1 MSESEDNV
9 ELYNRIIEDGGNETL
24 ALARQQRKEIQS
36 LRREIAVLQHGLN
49 SFSTMWFAQNNELA
63 AQRRTIAT
71 LRARL
76 RNSKRKLPLEFL
88 ALFYNRYISVDR
100 ERDSIRDLALT
111 RIAAIRNFG
120 ALPGEPL
127 MPGCFY
133 DGAWHAK
140 DRNGCKAVIGY
151 DHIRNAWTW
160 WVVGFAGY
168 VVEESYQAARDNA
181 EAALRK
187 LGALP

>member
-76 RNSKRKLPLEFL
+76 ENRPDVPIHKRELQLWDSYLEWPLYFW
-88 ALFYNRYISVDR
+88 ANVHR
-100 ERDSIRDLALT
+100 A

-120 ALPGEPL
+120 SLPCDAPTSR
-127 MPGCFY
+127 
-133 DGAWHAK
+133 A
-140 DRNGCKAVIGY
+140 N
-151 DHIRNAWTW
+151 
-160 WVVGFAGY
+160 
-168 VVEESYQAARDNA
+168 
-181 EAALRK
+181 
-187 LGALP
+187 